1 MCRGRGLV
9 AATGCWECE
18 AAHAEIGYH
27 GKYFCAL
34 FDHSPPPPP
43 NPWKKTEKE
52 KILARTKLLGRVW
65 LEEVVGVR
73 KETGA

>member
-1 MCRGRGLV
+1 LV
-9 AATGCWECE
+9 AATGCQECE

-34 FDHSPPPPP
+34 FDHFPPQ
-43 NPWKKTEKE
+43 NPWKK

-65 LEEVVGVR
+65 LEEVVGIR